1 MKNKPTFL
9 KFVLNDKR
17 HLIKYIIV
25 LITIIISFFTTPII
39 INSVYD
45 ETPIPIIIIA
55 LLSQFGFIIGLS
67 LQPWLI
73 YKKLVKMDYW
83 K

>member
-17 HLIKYIIV
+17 HLVKYIIV
-25 LITIIISFFTTPII
+25 LIAIIISCFTTPII
-39 INSVYD
+39 IDSSQD
-45 ETPIPIIIIA
+45 DTSIFAIIIA
-55 LLSQFGFIIGLS
+55 LFTQYGFIIGLS

-73 YKKLVKMDYW
+73 YKKLIKMNYW